1 MLLVDA
7 YNALHVTG
15 VLPPHLAG
23 LDAPALAELVG
34 ASRWGRGKALLVCDG
49 TKPRRWPRSVGG
61 VELRFA
67 GPGRDADTLI
77 ERLLRDSPDPRRIT
91 VVSSDQRLRRA
102 AKRAGAS
109 SLTSEGFLA
118 QLASDIDAPK
128 ARAASPAAGK
138 PEVPLDPYAL
148 RRWLEEFGLGPDE
161 LRRIA
166 GEASA
171 CRAAVAAPPPLDHS
185 PEHQPGR
192 RAEKRRTPARRET
205 PAAPDAPR
213 PLDLSDAQLHAMLA
227 EALKIWP
234 GVDLPADLDITQW
247 LATLTDVPRS
257 PPSRSA
263 RSRR

>member
-7 YNALHVTG
+7 YNAIHVTG

-23 LDAPALAELVG
+23 IDAPALAELVSG
-34 ASRWGRGKALLVCDG
+34 SRWGRGKALLVCDG
-49 TKPRRWPRSVGG
+49 TRPRGWPRAVGG

-77 ERLLRDSPDPRRIT
+77 ERLLRDSPDPRRVT

-102 AKRAGAS
+102 AKRAGAAS
-109 SLTSEGFLA
+109 ITSEGFLA

-128 ARAASPAAGK
+128 ARAVSPAAGK

-171 CRAAVAAPPPLDHS
+171 CRAAPLKVEPTRDHDAP
-185 PEHQPGR
+185 R
-192 RAEKRRTPARRET
+192 RAGEGRAAARREPT
-205 PAAPDAPR
+205 PPAGESR

-227 EALKIWP
+227 DALKMWP
-234 GVDLPADLDITQW
+234 GADLPADLDITQW
-247 LATLTDVPRS
+247 LATLTDDPLS

-263 RSRR
+263 RSSR